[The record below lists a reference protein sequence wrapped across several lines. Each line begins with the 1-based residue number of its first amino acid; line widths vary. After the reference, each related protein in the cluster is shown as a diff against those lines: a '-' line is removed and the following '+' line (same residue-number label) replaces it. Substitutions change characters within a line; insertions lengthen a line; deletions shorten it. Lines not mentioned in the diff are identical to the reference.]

1 LIEQFFL
8 TGNVQH
14 AGILFFQFHVKVYL
28 EIIISCYGTR
38 RQKVFS
44 YFGNQKKKTFGDLS
58 CCFRYRS
65 TLSGIVGFSIPY
77 FSTSFSLFIFEK
89 RTDRLGSKGGGIC
102 VYRTAMR
109 ELGPNRH

>member
-44 YFGNQKKKTFGDLS
+44 YFGNQQKTFGDLS

-77 FSTSFSLFIFEK
+77 FSTSFPLFIFEK